1 MKYLTSYESY
11 EYVFESDTF
20 QYTNGCIMLELPIP
34 NWNEILD
41 TIDKDDIYDV
51 KSTKMLFGLQ
61 KNPHLT
67 LLYPIQK
74 NLRYDKVKRV
84 LDREV
89 TPRKKP
95 ISLHINS
102 IELFEAN
109 DYDIL
114 VFRVD
119 DNNYLSKL
127 HTALKDS
134 IPNYN
139 KHKDFKL
146 HITIGYLKKGT
157 GSKYC
162 GEYDLTIDN
171 ITEITYNAKSS
182 KDTYEIE
189 IY

>member
-11 EYVFESDTF
+11 EYVLESESF
-20 QYTNGCIMLELPIP
+20 QYTNGCLMLELPIP
-34 NWNEILD
+34 NWNDILD
-41 TIDKDDIYDV
+41 IIDKDDIYDV
-51 KSTKMLFGLQ
+51 KSTKMQFGLQ

-74 NLRYDKVKRV
+74 NLRYNFIKRV
-84 LDREV
+84 LDIEV
-89 TPRKKP
+89 QHRSKP
-95 ISLHINS
+95 ITLHINS
-102 IELFEAN
+102 IEVFEAN

-119 DNNYLSKL
+119 DNEYLSTL
-127 HTALKDS
+127 HYQLKDS
-134 IPNYN
+134 IPNYC

-157 GSKYC
+157 GAKYSS
-162 GEYDLTIDN
+162 EYDLTINN
-171 ITEITYNAKSS
+171 IKEITYNSKST
-182 KDTYEIE
+182 KYTYEIK